1 MTVFSYRDA
10 DHQVVLVEDGI
21 CTTLASA
28 EGDTPAH
35 TRLAAFLDGGG
46 EIADAPPPPPPPT
59 TEQLAAYAADKRW
72 RVETGGISVGGM
84 AVATDDRSKIM
95 IIGARVKANSDPDF
109 TTEWKT
115 AAGFVTIDA
124 ATIIAISDAV
134 QAHVAACFA
143 AEAAVLAE
151 IEGGTIT
158 ETAEIDAADWPQS

>member
-1 MTVFSYRDA
+1 MTSFAYRD
-10 DHQVVLVEDGI
+10 DDGWINLVEDGVV
-21 CTTLASA
+21 TTLPS
-28 EGDTPAH
+28 EDGDTPAH

-72 RVETGGISVGGM
+72 RVETGGL

-95 IIGARVKANSDPDF
+95 IIGARVKANSDPGF

-115 AAGFVTIDA
+115 GAGFVTIDA

-151 IEGGTIT
+151 IEGETIT
-158 ETAEIDAADWPQS
+158 GTAEIDAADWPQS